1 MIKSK
6 SLLERREALLAG
18 LVCLCVFAL
27 VSSAIGEQPENEK
40 LFYAV
45 EQNGVLCGF
54 SEANISTDTIN
65 GKLVLK
71 LDEHMETHVK
81 ALGATVDAHCR
92 FYYDI
97 DPETGMY
104 FYHESSIDQGSLHL
118 GGEMEVIDSV
128 IRIFVQDEDETEE
141 IPLPPGTLL
150 EPTRIFLHLLRD
162 FSNGTPAER
171 DYRMFSEVNGAV
183 HDITYTLKGIEEME
197 LAGRSYGAFNFRKLD
212 RSIGVK
218 ADMWID
224 TTSGYLLKAITPG
237 RVMYLADS
245 TITEVVG
252 EGNLDENLFA
262 RTDVAIPDFKA
273 ISYMKVKAALEPGG
287 AWITPASLNVPG
299 QAFEGSV
306 EENMIDG
313 VFEISHQR
321 YDGSNAPRFPQDLS
335 GDSETA
341 KYLEPGDLIE
351 SDEQVLIDKSREITD
366 GATDSWDAVK
376 RLSAWVSGNISYDI
390 PGGNT
395 ALNTYNT
402 RLGECGSHSNLLAAF
417 CRAVGIPCR
426 VVWGCMY
433 APNFGGAFCQHAW
446 NEVYMGEAG
455 WIPVDATAEEFDYV
469 DCGHVRL
476 GVREAMTVFLN
487 PHKMEI
493 LDYKTTDGATGSTEQ
508 LAVADHSSYMGEY
521 QGERGA
527 VSVTEQNG
535 SLAVVIPGRP
545 VFEVN
550 EPDENGDWFF
560 KITNLASVS
569 FDRDETGNVSE
580 MTINSRQ
587 RFPRMTEDTA
597 IDTTVAVPEEFR
609 LYLGKYVIPMKGSN
623 IEVVFSDSNLAID
636 NNKEKL
642 MKLEGP
648 DSERKWIGRVGA
660 QVHMVVSFIQDDTG
674 AVSAVMVEEIARFTK
689 SAVLTGN

>member
-1 MIKSK
+1 
-6 SLLERREALLAG
+6 
-18 LVCLCVFAL
+18 
-27 VSSAIGEQPENEK
+27 
-40 LFYAV
+40 
-45 EQNGVLCGF
+45 
-54 SEANISTDTIN
+54 
-65 GKLVLK
+65 
-71 LDEHMETHVK
+71 
-81 ALGATVDAHCR
+81 
-92 FYYDI
+92 
-97 DPETGMY
+97 
-104 FYHESSIDQGSLHL
+104 
-118 GGEMEVIDSV
+118 
-128 IRIFVQDEDETEE
+128 
-141 IPLPPGTLL
+141 
-150 EPTRIFLHLLRD
+150 
-162 FSNGTPAER
+162 
-171 DYRMFSEVNGAV
+171 
-183 HDITYTLKGIEEME
+183 
-197 LAGRSYGAFNFRKLD
+197 
-212 RSIGVK
+212 
-218 ADMWID
+218 
-224 TTSGYLLKAITPG
+224 
-237 RVMYLADS
+237 
-245 TITEVVG
+245 
-252 EGNLDENLFA
+252 
-262 RTDVAIPDFKA
+262 
-273 ISYMKVKAALEPGG
+273 
-287 AWITPASLNVPG
+287 
-299 QAFEGSV
+299 
-306 EENMIDG
+306 
-313 VFEISHQR
+313 
-321 YDGSNAPRFPQDLS
+321 
-335 GDSETA
+335 
-341 KYLEPGDLIE
+341 
-351 SDEQVLIDKSREITD
+351 
-366 GATDSWDAVK
+366 
-376 RLSAWVSGNISYDI
+376 
-390 PGGNT
+390 
-395 ALNTYNT
+395 
-402 RLGECGSHSNLLAAF
+402 
-417 CRAVGIPCR
+417 
-426 VVWGCMY
+426 MY